1 MFLGAVKDN
10 IGHAEAASGAAG
22 IVKCIMMMQN
32 KTIAKQASFTRL
44 NPRIKASDKIT
55 IPIENTPWNASRR
68 VALINNYGASGSI
81 AALALREPE
90 QDYHPAGETAVRQGS
105 VPTVYPILLA
115 AKSQNSLKG
124 YINALGKFA
133 AAHGPSIAD
142 LAYSVAWQQ
151 NPAFEYRA
159 AVTAFDAASLASALG
174 QALVES
180 ESAAKQS
187 TKQPVVL
194 CFGGQTGDVV
204 TLSKDLYEASA
215 LLRHYLAQCD
225 AACRDIGLPSIFPGI
240 FDNTPVEDLVSL
252 HCRLFSLQFSS
263 AKCWLDS
270 GVKIDSLIGHSFG
283 QLTALCV
290 ADSMSVKD
298 GLRLISGRARLMRD
312 EWSQERGVMLSVEG
326 DRPEIESLVRRVNLQ
341 QGCRVD
347 FACYNGPRA
356 FVLAGDTSSI
366 DTLEEA
372 CQAAKSSSRIK
383 TTRLKNSRAYHS
395 YLAEPMLSGLADVVR
410 SIRLQPPRIHV
421 EACFPNG
428 TSWNLNA
435 ESLVQHTRQP
445 VYFSDAVQRI
455 AERVPSAIWLEA
467 GSASPVIAMIRRIV
481 TSHPGSGNVLI
492 PVDIGTRDATKNL
505 ANATCHL
512 WKAGSRTRS
521 WLFHRR
527 QQHDYTKLILPPYQ
541 FEKTKHWI
549 EYKHKTEAQADALST
564 RAESR
569 ERELVS
575 LIQNQHNQAV
585 FLVET
590 SHPFFDLSARGHA
603 VAGQSLCPASMY
615 VELAARCATALLP
628 TGSARRLPQIEDLI
642 MSAPLGL
649 SAGITVFVN
658 LTAESPDGP
667 WTFAVVSRPQTGFG
681 ETEHA
686 KGRISLARP
695 DDVVA
700 AGRLKLLKRLARP
713 SRAAQIRA
721 SPMAT
726 GLSGPMVYKV
736 FRDVVEY
743 APYYHGVKHLTGLDN
758 EAVGI
763 VTVPT
768 KHVLGL
774 EAGVCDPISLD
785 NFLQVAGIHVNCLSD
800 RRESEVFM
808 CTAVEEVFLSAGY
821 LDNRAEN
828 RSWTVYT
835 RYDAISRNSIA
846 NDIFVFDSDTQE
858 LVLSV
863 MGATF
868 KSVPFKAVARS
879 LSRLNTISSPTSAA
893 TSPKSSLSLSEQ
905 DHEDL
910 GYRSLTPRTPIDEEM
925 DFSLKSSSMET
936 LRPHVDFISLP
947 KANVKQPPPKA
958 NQMVQTVRQ
967 ILSEIIEI
975 PLAEVPV
982 NANFEDLGI
991 DSLLVTEVLT
1001 EIQKHLRITM
1011 TPAEFQECPDI
1022 PTLCRHLEPE
1032 AVPAVPVT
1040 NGSTKALR
1048 SVASSVAVVTESN
1061 SLRQDPVKFA
1071 RVSNECFATVKQT
1084 YDSYAKATGFANFRA
1099 DVFPLQSQLV
1109 VQYVVEAFASLGCDI
1124 STVKAGSDIPAL
1136 SYIPKHVKLVRQMY
1150 KVLEEAGLVVRANDA
1165 YQRTETKVSS
1175 VPSSTILAAM
1185 LAQFPQHSAETK
1197 LLHSTAQQLAE
1208 CLSGTA
1214 DPIGILF
1221 GDASARALLEDMYT
1235 NAPMFKAGTLLLADY
1250 LSSVLGRFGD
1260 PKRPV
1265 HILELGAG
1273 TGGTTKK
1280 LLEVLTASP
1289 NGQNFTY
1296 TFTDLSSS
1304 LVVAAK
1310 RKFAKYP
1317 FMRYSVLDIEADP
1330 ESSGLLGQFDIVIST
1345 NCIHATRDL
1354 VASTSHIRQMLRP
1367 DGILCLVEATR
1378 NLFWFDLVFGLLEGW
1393 WLATDGRDHPLAD
1406 EHRWERDLK
1415 AAGFRWVD
1423 WSDSPSEES
1432 DVLRVIT
1439 ASPSE
1444 IVPAL
1449 VLNGHREPSPIVTKE
1464 TLVYKEVNG
1473 LGISADIY
1481 YPAEI
1486 VQSSQSFPVG
1496 EVHFPRH
1503 IALHA
1508 TDRLQ
1513 L

>member
-1 MFLGAVKDN
+1 
-10 IGHAEAASGAAG
+10 
-22 IVKCIMMMQN
+22 MMMQN
-32 KTIAKQASFTRL
+32 QTIAKQASFTRL

-55 IPIENTPWNASRR
+55 IPIENTPWNANRR

-81 AALALREPE
+81 AALALREPD
-90 QDYHPAGETAVRQGS
+90 QDYRRAGESAVSQGS
-105 VPTVYPILLA
+105 VPTAYPILLA

-124 YINALGKFA
+124 YINALGKHA
-133 AAHGPSIAD
+133 AAHGDSIAD
-142 LAYSVAWQQ
+142 LAYSVSWQQ

-159 AVTAFDAASLASALG
+159 ALTASDATSLASALA
-174 QALVES
+174 QAMVES
-180 ESAAKQS
+180 ESAVKRS

-204 TLSKDLYEASA
+204 ALSKDLYDASA
-215 LLRHYLAQCD
+215 LLRHYLNLCGL
-225 AACRDIGLPSIFPGI
+225 ACRDLNLPSIFPSI

-252 HCRLFSLQFSS
+252 HCQLFSLQFSS

-270 GVKIDSLIGHSFG
+270 GVKVDNLIGHSFG

-290 ADSMSVKD
+290 ADSLSLKD

-312 EWSQERGVMLSVEG
+312 EWSQDRGIMLSVEG
-326 DRPEIESLVRRVNLQ
+326 DRPEIESLVHRVNLQ

-366 DTLEEA
+366 DKLEEA

-395 YLAEPMLSGLADVVR
+395 YLAEPMLSGLADVAR

-421 EACFPNG
+421 EACSSNG

-455 AERVPSAIWLEA
+455 AERAPSAIWLEA

-481 TSHPGSGNVLI
+481 TSHPSSDNVLI
-492 PVDIGTRDATKNL
+492 PVDLGTRDATKNL

-512 WKAGSRTRS
+512 WKAGSQAKS
-521 WLFHRR
+521 WLFHRL
-527 QQHDYTKLILPPYQ
+527 QQHDYKKLILPPYQ
-541 FEKTKHWI
+541 FEKTRHWI
-549 EYKHKTEAQADALST
+549 EYKHKTDAQADSLSA
-564 RAESR
+564 RVESK

-575 LIQNQHNQAV
+575 LIQNQNNQAV

-590 SHPFFDLSARGHA
+590 SHPIFDLSARGHA

-615 VELAARCATALLP
+615 VELAARCATGLLP
-628 TGSARRLPQIEDLI
+628 AGSTRRLPQIEDLT

-658 LTAESPDGP
+658 LTAELNDGP
-667 WTFAVVSRPQTGFG
+667 WTFAIVSRPQTGYG

-686 KGRISLARP
+686 RGRISLAGP

-700 AGRLKLLKRLARP
+700 ASRLKLLKRLARP

-743 APYYHGVKHLTGLDN
+743 ASYYHGVKHLTGLDN
-758 EAVGI
+758 EAVGV
-763 VTVPT
+763 VTVPA

-800 RRESEVFM
+800 RRENEVFM
-808 CTAVEEVFLSAGY
+808 CTAVEEVFLSSGY

-835 RYDAISRNSIA
+835 RYDAISRSSIA
-846 NDIFVFDSDTQE
+846 NDIFVFDSDSQD

-893 TSPKSSLSLSEQ
+893 TSPKSSLALSEQ
-905 DHEDL
+905 DHDDI
-910 GYRSLTPRTPIDEEM
+910 GYRSLTPRTPIDEEI
-925 DFSLKSSSMET
+925 DFSLKSSSVET

-947 KANVKQPPPKA
+947 KANVKQTPPPKA
-958 NQMVQTVRQ
+958 NQMIQTVRQ

-975 PLAEVPV
+975 PLADVPL

-1001 EIQKHLRITM
+1001 EIQKHLHITM

-1032 AVPAVPVT
+1032 SVPTVAIT
-1040 NGSTKALR
+1040 NGSTKAPQ
-1048 SVASSVAVVTESN
+1048 SVASTVAVAAVRSTVQ
-1061 SLRQDPVKFA
+1061 QDPVKFA
-1071 RVSNECFATVKQT
+1071 HVSNECFATVKQT
-1084 YDSYAKATGFANFRA
+1084 YDNHAKATGFANFRA
-1099 DVFPLQSQLV
+1099 NVFPLQSQLV

-1124 STVKAGSDIPAL
+1124 STVRAGSDIPAL
-1136 SYIPKHVKLVRQMY
+1136 SYVPKHVKLVRQMY
-1150 KVLEEAGLVVRANDA
+1150 KVLEEAGLVVRVNGA
-1165 YQRTETKVSS
+1165 YKRTETKVSS
-1175 VPSSTILAAM
+1175 VPSSTIHAAM
-1185 LAQFPQHSAETK
+1185 LAQFPQHTAETK
-1197 LLHSTAQQLAE
+1197 LLHSTAHQLAD

-1221 GDASARALLEDMYT
+1221 GDASARSLLEDMYT

-1280 LLEVLTASP
+1280 LLEVLTAGP

-1304 LVVAAK
+1304 LVAAAK

-1317 FMRYSVLDIEADP
+1317 FMRYAVLDIEADP
-1330 ESSGLLGQFDIVIST
+1330 ESTGLLGQFDIVIST

-1354 VASTSHIRQMLRP
+1354 VTSTRHIRQMLRP

-1378 NLFWFDLVFGLLEGW
+1378 NLFWFDMVFGLLEGW

-1444 IVPAL
+1444 IAPAL
-1449 VLNGHREPSPIVTKE
+1449 ALNDHRESSLVVTKE

-1486 VQSSQSFPVG
+1486 AQSSQSFPVG
-1496 EVHFPRH
+1496 EVHFQRPSLS
-1503 IALHA
+1503 IN
-1508 TDRLQ
+1508 
-1513 L
+1513 